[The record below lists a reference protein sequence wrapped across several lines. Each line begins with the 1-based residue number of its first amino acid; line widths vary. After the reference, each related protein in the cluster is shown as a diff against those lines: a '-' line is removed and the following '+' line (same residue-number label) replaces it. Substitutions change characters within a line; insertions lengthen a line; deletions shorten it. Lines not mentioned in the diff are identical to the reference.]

1 MTMDVFTHPWLG
13 GLFGDTEAEA
23 IWTPDR
29 QIADMLRVEAAY
41 TRALGRVGT
50 VSRDKAVHAAETIEA
65 LQPDIAELRRAT
77 ARDGLPVPDLVRQIK
92 AAAGAEAEAEAIH
105 AGLTSQDV
113 MDSALALGLVA
124 FNDLLAARLGD
135 LAAVL
140 SDLGARFGDLT
151 IMGRTRM
158 QAALPIRFAQR
169 AATWQRPVA
178 AHDDR
183 LAALRPQ
190 VERLQL
196 GGPVGDRAGLGAQAP
211 AIAAE
216 MARELG
222 LRATPTAWHSE
233 RAALA
238 EYANLLS
245 LITGS
250 LGKMGQD
257 ICLMAQQGID
267 EAEVAGGGGSSAMPH
282 KQNPVTAE
290 LLVTL
295 ARFNASQL
303 GGMHHALIH
312 EQERSG
318 AAWAL
323 EWMILPPM
331 AMATARSL
339 SAALD
344 LCLRLTI
351 AERPLP
357 H

>member
-1 MTMDVFTHPWLG
+1 MSSDVFTHPWLQG
-13 GLFGDTEAEA
+13 IFGDDEAARLWSAE
-23 IWTPDR
+23 R

-41 TRALGRVGT
+41 SRALGHVGRLEPARAERAARVIDAFT
-50 VSRDKAVHAAETIEA
+50 
-65 LQPDIAELRRAT
+65 PDIAALRRAT

-92 AAAGAEAEAEAIH
+92 AAAGADDEAVH

-124 FNDLLAARLGD
+124 FNDLLAVRLRD
-135 LAAVL
+135 LAAAL
-140 SDLGARFGDLT
+140 SDLTARFGEIT

-158 QAALPIRFAQR
+158 QAALPVLFRQR
-169 AATWQRPVA
+169 AASWQRPVA
-178 AHDDR
+178 AHLER
-183 LAALRPQ
+183 LCALRPL

-196 GGPVGDRAGLGAQAP
+196 GGPVADRRGLGPQAA

-216 MARELG
+216 MARQLG
-222 LRATPTAWHSE
+222 LAAPDAAWHSE

-238 EYANLLS
+238 EYADLLS

-257 ICLMAQQGID
+257 ICLMAQQGIG
-267 EAEVAGGGGSSAMPH
+267 EARVAGGGGSSAMPH
-282 KQNPVTAE
+282 KQNPVSAE

-295 ARFNASQL
+295 ARFNATQL
-303 GGMHHALIH
+303 AGMHHALIH

-323 EWMILPPM
+323 EWMILPQM

-339 SAALD
+339 SAAQD
-344 LCLRLTI
+344 LCARLTI
-351 AERPLP
+351 VEPPLP
-357 H
+357 E